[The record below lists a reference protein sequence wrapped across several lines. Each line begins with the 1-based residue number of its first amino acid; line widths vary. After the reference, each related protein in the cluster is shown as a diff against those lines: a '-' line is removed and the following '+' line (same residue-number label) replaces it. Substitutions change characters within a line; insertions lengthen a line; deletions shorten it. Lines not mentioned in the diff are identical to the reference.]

1 MFSIPKFIIVGFVFI
16 NLFFVKCQQK
26 LELIQKLETNIMK
39 TENELDDIRKV
50 LQSERIQS
58 SNQVCNL
65 EKEINRYQVN
75 SNQLNEAV

>member
-16 NLFFVKCQQK
+16 NLFFAKCQQK